1 MQGSFNA
8 GAADAQAK
16 TGEPED
22 GAGNAAV
29 HVTFFKDYAAQRYTT
44 EKLTLPQLQE
54 RVLNASARAKD
65 KLPWLKLATFG
76 SNRTGK
82 GSLRHDANV
91 LDINGIELD
100 YDDEKIAFNDAAK
113 VLSEMDI
120 SALIYTSPSHSPAAA
135 LANCFADLQAAA
147 ARHPRQVGRA
157 GQWLPEGQAGRRE
170 GCRER
175 KFRAQSGLLLRL
187 GNEQAGARSSG

>member
-1 MQGSFNA
+1 MQGSFDA

-29 HVTFFKDYAAQRYTT
+29 HVTFFKDYAAQRHTT

-91 LDINGIELD
+91 LEINGIELD

-113 VLSEMDI
+113 VLALGIASDRNFQRLQQRQEFRPELGRFAKRLEMI
-120 SALIYTSPSHSPAAA
+120 AVKTKGSA
-135 LANCFADLQAAA
+135 
-147 ARHPRQVGRA
+147 
-157 GQWLPEGQAGRRE
+157 
-170 GCRER
+170 
-175 KFRAQSGLLLRL
+175 
-187 GNEQAGARSSG
+187 